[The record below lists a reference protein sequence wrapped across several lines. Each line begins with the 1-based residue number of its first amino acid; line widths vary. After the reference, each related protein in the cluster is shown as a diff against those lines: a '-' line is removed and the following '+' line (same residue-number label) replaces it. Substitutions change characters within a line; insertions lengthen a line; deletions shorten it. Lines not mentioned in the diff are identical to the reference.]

1 MQNILFHKVFALEK
15 RKKKKKQKIV
25 LAGKVKSNIGKM
37 EKKM

>member
-15 RKKKKKQKIV
+15 RKKKKEKIV